1 VTFRAGVDAARV
13 TEEAAGLSGVH
24 RGRSIVASDVTLAI
38 DCMGGDHG
46 PAVTVPAALRF
57 MEANPGAAVI
67 LVGLSDPIEAELR
80 RRRVA
85 TSERLRVRHAAQVV
99 AMDELPA
106 TAVKRKK
113 DSSMRVAIDLVKNGE
128 AHAAVS
134 AGNTGALM
142 ATAHFVLR
150 TLPGI
155 DRPAL
160 VSVLPTM
167 KGQTYMLDLGA
178 SPDCRPEHLLQFAV
192 MGSIL
197 VSAVEHRER
206 PSVGL
211 LNIGAEAIKGNQI
224 VKQAGDLLRASDLN
238 FAGNVE
244 GDGIFRGEVDVVVCD
259 GFVGNVSLKTSEGLA
274 RMMGTFLREEFTRN
288 LLRRIA
294 ALFAWPAIAA
304 FRRRVD
310 PRRYNGATLLGLRG
324 VIVKSHG
331 SADVF
336 AFCRAIDRA
345 AEEVRNGV
353 LERIAERLAVAEST
367 ALAEAAS

>member
-1 VTFRAGVDAARV
+1 M
-13 TEEAAGLSGVH
+13 
-24 RGRSIVASDVTLAI
+24 ASDVTLAI

-46 PAVTVPAALRF
+46 PTVTVPAALRF
-57 MEANPGAAVI
+57 LEAAPQAAVI
-67 LVGLSDPIEAELR
+67 LVGLREPIEAELR
-80 RRRVA
+80 RRHA
-85 TSERLRVRHAAQVV
+85 APSERVRVRHAAEVV
-99 AMDELPA
+99 AMDESPA
-106 TAVKRKK
+106 TAMKRKK
-113 DSSMRVAIDLVKNGE
+113 DSSMRVAIDLVKTGA

-167 KGQTYMLDLGA
+167 TGQAYMLDLGA
-178 SPDCRPEHLLQFAV
+178 SPDCKPEHLLQFAV
-192 MGSIL
+192 MGAIL
-197 VSAVEHRER
+197 VAAVENRER

-224 VKQAGDLLRASDLN
+224 VKQAGDLLRASELN

-259 GFVGNVSLKTSEGLA
+259 GFVGNVALKTSEGLA
-274 RMMGTFLREEFTRN
+274 RMMGTFLREEFTRTP
-288 LLRRIA
+288 LRRLA
-294 ALFAWPAIAA
+294 ALFAWPAIRA

-324 VIVKSHG
+324 VVVKSHG

-336 AFCRAIDRA
+336 AFCRAIERA
-345 AEEVRNGV
+345 AEEVGSGV
-353 LERIAERLAVAEST
+353 LERITERLAVAESKV
-367 ALAEAAS
+367 LAEAAS